1 VLLSVKKTDRLFFD
15 TFDAMAAGAVDA
27 AVILE
32 EMFRNGKGSDAA
44 TYASRIKDI
53 EHRCDGQIHELVK
66 TLHRT
71 FITPI
76 DREDIHDLAARMD
89 DLVDLIDAAASR
101 AVLFGVGGEIPDAA
115 DLARI
120 IHGQAVEIQQAVPH
134 LRDAKTVLRHCA
146 RINQLEKDGDR
157 LYREAMARI
166 FDSGRDPIFVIK
178 AKEIIETLEAATDA
192 GEDIAIVLERII
204 LKNQ

>member
-1 VLLSVKKTDRLFFD
+1 MLLSVKKTDRLFFD
-15 TFDAMAAGAVDA
+15 TFQAMAEGAVEA
-27 AVILE
+27 ALILE
-32 EMFRNGKGSDAA
+32 EMFRNGKGSEGA
-44 TYASRIKDI
+44 TYASRIKEI
-53 EHRCDGQIHELVK
+53 EHRCDAQIHELVK

-89 DLVDLIDAAASR
+89 DLVDLIDAVASR
-101 AVLFGVGGEIPDAA
+101 AVLFRVGGEIPDAA

-120 IHGQAVEIQQAVPH
+120 IHKQAGEIQQAVPH
-134 LRDAKTVLRHCA
+134 LRDSRVIMQHCA

-178 AKEIIETLEAATDA
+178 AKEIIETLEATTDA

>member
-1 VLLSVKKTDRLFFD
+1 MLLSVKKTDRLFFE
-15 TFDAMAAGAVDA
+15 TFDAMAAGAVEA

-32 EMFRNGKGSDAA
+32 EMFRNARGSDAA
-44 TYASRIKDI
+44 TYASRIKEI
-53 EHRCDGQIHELVK
+53 EHRCDGLIHELVK

-76 DREDIHDLAARMD
+76 DREDIHDLASRMD
-89 DLVDLIDAAASR
+89 DLVDLIDAVASR
-101 AVLFGVGGEIPDAA
+101 AVLFRVGGDVPDAA

-120 IHGQAVEIQQAVPH
+120 IHKQAEEIHQAVPH
-134 LRDAKTVLRHCA
+134 LRDSKMIMQHCA
-146 RINQLEKDGDR
+146 RINQLEKDGDK
-157 LYREAMARI
+157 LYREAMARV
-166 FDSGRDPIFVIK
+166 FDSGRDPIYVIK

>member
-1 VLLSVKKTDRLFFD
+1 MFSLIPREVRFFD
-15 TFDAMAAGAVDA
+15 LFEQQSQHMIQGAA
-27 AVILE
+27 LL
-32 EMFRNGKGSDAA
+32 
-44 TYASRIKDI
+44 Y
-53 EHRCDGQIHELVK
+53 ELVHNFADARAK
-66 TLHRT
+66 AHAIKEVEHQGDQVTHEIVKRLNTT

-76 DREDIHDLAARMD
+76 DREDIHDLASRMD
-89 DLVDLIDAAASR
+89 DLVDLIDAVASR
-101 AVLFGVGGEIPDAA
+101 AVLFRVGGEIPDAA

-120 IHGQAVEIQQAVPH
+120 IHQQAVEIQKAVVD
-134 LRDAKTVLRHCA
+134 LRDAATIMRHCA
-146 RINQLEKDGDR
+146 RINQLEKDGDK

-204 LKNQ
+204 LKHQ

>member
-1 VLLSVKKTDRLFFD
+1 MLLSAKKTDRFFFD
-15 TFDAMAAGAVDA
+15 TFSAMAAGAVDA
-27 AVILE
+27 ALILE
-32 EMFRNGKGSDAA
+32 EMFRNGKGNDAA
-44 TYASRIKDI
+44 AYATRIKDI
-53 EHRCDGQIHELVK
+53 EHRCDVLIHELVK

-76 DREDIHDLAARMD
+76 DREDIHDLASSMD
-89 DLVDLIDAAASR
+89 DLVDLIDAIASR
-101 AVLFGVGGEIPDAA
+101 VVLFRVGGEIPDAA

-120 IHGQAVEIQQAVPH
+120 IHRQAQEIQTAVVN
-134 LRDAKTVLRHCA
+134 LRDAATIMRQCA
-146 RINQLEKDGDR
+146 LINQLEKDGDK
-157 LYREAMARI
+157 LYREAVTRV